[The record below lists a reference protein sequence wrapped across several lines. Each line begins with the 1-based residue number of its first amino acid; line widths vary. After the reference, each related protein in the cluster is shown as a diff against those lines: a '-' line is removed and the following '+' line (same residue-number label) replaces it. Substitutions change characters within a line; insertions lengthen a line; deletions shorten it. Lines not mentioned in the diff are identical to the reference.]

1 MEVRDVE
8 VITKEYINYNGF
20 IYLRVLSETFYKK
33 TIRDNR
39 FNDIG
44 LTYKPVN
51 KITMILNSL
60 KDKIDINYC
69 KDSVYMIK
77 FRNCGMKY
85 I

>member
-44 LTYKPVN
+44 LIYKPVN
-51 KITMILNSL
+51 KITMI
-60 KDKIDINYC
+60 
-69 KDSVYMIK
+69 
-77 FRNCGMKY
+77 
-85 I
+85 